1 MVAMSAGRKQ
11 HDAATMQRRKM
22 LSRTWAAVVVGW
34 SLVRTFIIW
43 AAVRDYGFNPWIY
56 LGIDL
61 ASATIDAVSTPR
73 MVIAFIDDHYRTA
86 LKWAAVSLVAFVVPD
101 IYVFLG
107 TRTLPT
113 RIIVMLCII
122 IGLTLVAGVV
132 TVVRKVRKGRR
143 QHRSFPAT

>member
-1 MVAMSAGRKQ
+1 
-11 HDAATMQRRKM
+11 MQRRKM